1 MDIRKVKKLIE
12 LLEESQ
18 LLEIEITEGEE
29 SIRLSRG
36 SSGVAQ
42 PVFAPQ
48 PIAQPTAP
56 VAAANPAPIATQPAE
71 EDPGQKVLS
80 PIVGTYYGSPGPDSG
95 PFVSVGSKVEVG
107 ETLCIIEAMKIFNQ
121 IEAEV
126 SGTVKR
132 ILKSNGDPV
141 EFNETLFI
149 IE

>member
-12 LLEESQ
+12 LLEDSQ

-29 SIRLSRG
+29 SIRLSR
-36 SSGVAQ
+36 A
-42 PVFAPQ
+42 PATAPQ
-48 PIAQPTAP
+48 QFAAPQLIPQQPLPAAAITTPTA
-56 VAAANPAPIATQPAE
+56 AIID
-71 EDPGQKVLS
+71 EDTGQKVPS
-80 PIVGTYYGSPGPDSG
+80 PIVGTYYASPGPDSG

-126 SGTVKR
+126 AGTITR
-132 ILKSNGDPV
+132 IFKSNGDPV
-141 EFNETLFI
+141 EFDETLFI